1 MSGHA
6 SCVNMSLYKVLNSK
20 MKVQITFFKVINKE
34 SQKKEKLSDVL
45 DTVQT
50 SMNKLETTGTSVV
63 LVKEAGVIEKV
74 GKLTDKIVRV
84 ESQFDDK
91 NGFQRVK

>member
-1 MSGHA
+1 
-6 SCVNMSLYKVLNSK
+6 
-20 MKVQITFFKVINKE
+20 
-34 SQKKEKLSDVL
+34 
-45 DTVQT
+45 
-50 SMNKLETTGTSVV
+50 MNKLETTGTSVV